1 MSATR
6 SVVSTEILS
15 LPLNTKDTIP
25 NLNYKILKA
34 GEDAFTWPNALTENQ
49 VRHAMLMQTR
59 ACDKGSFLLFEVLL
73 EELSSIWYYIVANQS
88 RNKTTGIKLELACN

>member
-6 SVVSTEILS
+6 SVVSTEILY

-59 ACDKGSFLLFEVLL
+59 AC
-73 EELSSIWYYIVANQS
+73 EELSSTWYYIVANQS